1 MLNKSVRIR
10 TNYKSKRFI
19 VEIELNKRVL
29 SGVADPDG
37 EKKLITKEEI
47 FVHYNDLKHRLK
59 ANIKKKIFY
68 KVESIRILKEIKDNE
83 YYKLD
88 GYKSFDAFIRDYKL
102 ARTQVYIYLKLAKA
116 LQAGILDEDYIIENG
131 IYDSL
136 DLIEGQKT
144 SIIKKSK
151 QNPIKPLRF
160 QLKSKESYA
169 FYKSNAKFTG
179 FLLDKLFNNEKEIIK
194 RIMKEYKQLKG

>member
-1 MLNKSVRIR
+1 M
-10 TNYKSKRFI
+10 
-19 VEIELNKRVL
+19 EIELNKRIL
-29 SGVADPDG
+29 SGRADPDG

-47 FVHYNDLKHRLK
+47 FAHYNDFKK
-59 ANIKKKIFY
+59 QVKDQYKKKIFY

-116 LQAGILDEDYIIENG
+116 LQAGILNEDYIIENG

-136 DLIEGQKT
+136 DFIEGQET
-144 SIIKKSK
+144 SIVKKSK

-160 QLKSKESYA
+160 QLKKKESYD

-179 FLLDKLFNNEKEIIK
+179 FLLDKLFSDEKEIIK

>member
-1 MLNKSVRIR
+1 M
-10 TNYKSKRFI
+10 
-19 VEIELNKRVL
+19 EIELNERVI
-29 SGVADPDG
+29 SRATDPDG

-47 FVHYNDLKHRLK
+47 FAHYNDLKNRLK
-59 ANIKKKIFY
+59 TNIKKKIFY

-88 GYKSFDAFIRDYKL
+88 GYKSFDAFIKDYQL

-116 LQAGILDEDYIIENG
+116 LQAGILNEDYIIENG
-131 IYDSL
+131 IYNSL
-136 DLIEGQKT
+136 DKIESQET
-144 SIIKKSK
+144 PIVKKSK

-160 QLKSKESYA
+160 QLKKQESYD

-179 FLLDKLFNNEKEIIK
+179 FMLDKLFSDGKEIIK
-194 RIMKEYKQLKG
+194 KLMKEYKELKGIIWRFYE